1 MKKDTELNF
10 EKDLSIDKYKL
21 DDECLSHPV
30 LYYRYSEMAANAKN
44 QAGVLAD
51 TLKLR
56 MGEANIE
63 IRNRFTKKE
72 IKFTEAVI
80 NAEVEKDSAVIEARE
95 ELREAELNLARLQ
108 AGVSAFEHRKSQL
121 DNIVRLYCAGY
132 FSTPSSSGRPRESIN
147 EQAARDAKRSLNS
160 KKKPSVDDEEDDD

>member
-1 MKKDTELNF
+1 MKTKELNF
-10 EKDLSIDKYKL
+10 DQDLSINKYRL
-21 DDECLSHPV
+21 DQECVTHSQ

-44 QAGVLAD
+44 QVGVLAD
-51 TLKLR
+51 DLKLR
-56 MGEANIE
+56 MSEANIE
-63 IRNRFTKKE
+63 IRNRFTKNE

-80 NAEVEKDSAVIEARE
+80 TAEVEKDKTVIRAKE

-132 FSTPSSSGRPRESIN
+132 FSVPNGSGKSRESIN
-147 EQAARDAKRSLNS
+147 EQVGREVRKNLNG
-160 KKKPSVDDEEDDD
+160 KKKPSVDDEGDDE

>member
-1 MKKDTELNF
+1 MPKNQELNF

-21 DDECLSHPV
+21 DDECLSHSV
-30 LYYRYSEMAANAKN
+30 LYYRYSEMTADAKN
-44 QAGVLAD
+44 QVGVLAD
-51 TLKLR
+51 SLKLK
-56 MGEANIE
+56 MGEANIA

-80 NAEVEKDSAVIEARE
+80 NAEVEKDETVIDARE

-121 DNIVRLYCAGY
+121 DNVVRLYCAGY
-132 FSTPSSSGRPRESIN
+132 FSTPSSGRVKENIN
-147 EQAARDAKRSLNS
+147 DQAARDARARMNQGKRR
-160 KKKPSVDDEEDDD
+160 PSVDDEEDE